1 MFSCQFSGRISPDL
15 KLRGNQK
22 NLSAKISAKIT
33 DSSRKIMHKI
43 PVTVITGFLGSGKT
57 TTIRH
62 LLQNNQ
68 GRRIAVLVNEF
79 GEVGIDGELLQSC
92 QVCDDEN
99 EAGAVNSNI
108 VELTNGCLCC
118 TVQEEFLPTMQ
129 EILKRRDR
137 LDCMVIETSGL
148 ALPKPLV
155 QAFRWPEIRN
165 HSTVD
170 GVVTVVDCEALA
182 KGQIVGDIE
191 ALEAQRQADPNLEHE
206 TPIEELFEDQLNC
219 ADLVLLTK
227 VDLVDAETENKVKT
241 WLRSQVR
248 DGVKIVSSNSGNI
261 PPELLLGFNAAVED
275 NLDSR
280 PSHHDTE
287 AEHEH
292 DDEINSVH
300 IMLDEGFEPA
310 SLVQRLSSLV
320 AAQEI
325 YRIKGF
331 VAVPNKSM
339 RLVLQGVGQRF
350 DYFYDRPW
358 QPTESRQTRLVFI
371 GRSLNQAHIQQAISS
386 AIC

>member
-1 MFSCQFSGRISPDL
+1 
-15 KLRGNQK
+15 
-22 NLSAKISAKIT
+22 
-33 DSSRKIMHKI
+33 MHKI

-79 GEVGIDGELLQSC
+79 GEVGIDGELLKSC
-92 QVCDDEN
+92 QVCEDE
-99 EAGAVNSNI
+99 EQVDPVNNNI

-129 EILKRRDR
+129 EILKRRDQ
-137 LDCMVIETSGL
+137 LDCIAIETSGL

-182 KGQIVGDIE
+182 KGQIVGDID
-191 ALEAQRQADPNLEHE
+191 ALEAQRQADPNLDHE

-227 VDLVDAETENKVKT
+227 VDLVGRETETKVRN
-241 WLRSQVR
+241 WLEQEVR
-248 DGVKIVSSNSGNI
+248 NGVKIVTCKSGNI
-261 PPELLLGFNAAVED
+261 PAELLLGFNAAVEN

-287 AEHEH
+287 AEHDH

-300 IMLDEGFEPA
+300 IVLNETFEPA
-310 SLVQRLSSLV
+310 TLVKQLSFLV
-320 AAQEI
+320 EKQEI

-331 VAVPNKSM
+331 VAVPNKAM
-339 RLVLQGVGQRF
+339 RLVLHGVGQRF

-358 QPTESRQTRLVFI
+358 QPTEVRQTRLVFI
-371 GRSLNQAHIQQAISS
+371 GRSLDRSQIQTAMKQ
-386 AIC
+386 